1 MIFKSLGRKSNVQQ
15 SSSLVFDTL
24 WCANRSQPAFIMERV
39 KKYFEQIG
47 FAGEDLER
55 VLKAFICIDFKKNDH
70 VVEFGKVAKYIG
82 FVESG
87 IFQYYILLD
96 GEERTTFINIE
107 NTFLASVKSFVS
119 QTPAKENIRALT
131 DGRLSLISRANL
143 KELVADMPQFKDFY
157 IALLEHTVCGI
168 DSSRHDLIVMSGEER
183 YAKMLQQEPQLLQ
196 QIPLQYLASMLGVTP
211 RHLSRIRKNIR

>member
-1 MIFKSLGRKSNVQQ
+1 
-15 SSSLVFDTL
+15 
-24 WCANRSQPAFIMERV
+24 MERV